1 MIRGETGIVTSEADR
16 MGQFDGDWMSQGAAD
31 RISQGGGDRV
41 SQSGGGRVNQ
51 KARTRRA
58 IVAAARELARTGSDV
73 TMPEVARL
81 ALVSEA
87 TAYRYFPDLVSL
99 LSETFEGLWPN
110 PAEALAPVADSRDPV
125 ERIVFACEF
134 LLRGVLGYQGAVRA
148 TISGTITRRDL
159 TAVRPGIRFGLID
172 HALAPFE
179 ATLAARDPGALP
191 RLRQG
196 LAVVVSAEALFV
208 LIDLCGLSPDEAIA
222 SAAGTA
228 AVLVAA
234 AFRDAPAGHG

>member
-1 MIRGETGIVTSEADR
+1 MRRREAETVTSEADR
-16 MGQFDGDWMSQGAAD
+16 MGQGDSDWMG
-31 RISQGGGDRV
+31 RGNGGRV

-99 LSETFEGLWPN
+99 LSETFEGLWPS

-134 LLRGVLGYQGAVRA
+134 LLRGVLRYQGAVRA
-148 TISGTITRRDL
+148 TISGTITRPDL

-172 HALAPFE
+172 YALAPFE
-179 ATLAARDPGALP
+179 AALAARDLRALP

-222 SAAGTA
+222 SATGTA

-234 AFRDAPAGHG
+234 AFR